1 MSLKEELMCEAAV
14 FLVTQGAE
22 KEVMKEASTLE
33 VMDDRLVLGDILG
46 ERMELKARIK
56 SVNFLEHKVVLEE
69 V

>member
-1 MSLKEELMCEAAV
+1 MCEAVV

-33 VMDDRLVLGDILG
+33 VMDDRLLLSDILG

-56 SVNFLEHKVVLEE
+56 SVDFLEHKVVLEE

>member
-1 MSLKEELMCEAAV
+1 MCEAAV

-22 KEVMKEASTLE
+22 KEVMKEVLTLE
-33 VMDDRLVLGDILG
+33 VMDDRLFLSDILG

-56 SVNFLEHKVVLEE
+56 NVDFLEHKVVLEE

>member
-1 MSLKEELMCEAAV
+1 MCEAAV

-22 KEVMKEASTLE
+22 KEVMKEVLTLE
-33 VMDDRLVLGDILG
+33 VMDDRLFLSDILG

-56 SVNFLEHKVVLEE
+56 NIDFLEHKVILEE